1 MQLSGDSAP
10 VAAGYRPGRLL
21 TEGDRVTTTMGQ
33 APSSTELLAALR
45 NSHDRLVA
53 TVGPLTSEQLAVQ
66 SYDDDWTIA
75 QVASHLGASAEIWRL
90 YLGAGLARTDGP
102 GTEQFHL
109 IWDQWNAK
117 PGLQQARDAV
127 AADTA
132 LLDQA
137 GQLSPAERESWQLDM
152 FGRQTDLP
160 GMLRMR
166 LSEHALHTWDM
177 VVALDP
183 AATVADD
190 AIGLIVDTLPML
202 AHWAGRGSPEPVTV
216 HVVTTD
222 PGREFLLELTADGA
236 TLTPAGV
243 PDNAT
248 ATLRLPAE
256 ALVRLVYGR
265 LDPDHTPSSVEARQV
280 DLDTLRRSFPGI

>member
-1 MQLSGDSAP
+1 M
-10 VAAGYRPGRLL
+10 
-21 TEGDRVTTTMGQ
+21 TTTTGQ
-33 APSSTELLAALR
+33 APSFTDVLAALR
-45 NSHDRLVA
+45 NSHNRLVA
-53 TVGPLTSEQLAVQ
+53 TVGPLTAEQLAGQ

-90 YLGAGLARTDGP
+90 FLSAGLARTDGP
-102 GTEQFHL
+102 GIEQFRP

-127 AADTA
+127 TADTA

-137 GQLSPAERESWQLDM
+137 GRLSPAERESWQMDM

-166 LSEHALHTWDM
+166 LAEHALHTWDI

-183 AATVADD
+183 AATVAND
-190 AIGLIVDTLPML
+190 AVGLIVDTLPML
-202 AHWAGRGSPEPVTV
+202 AHWAGRGSPEPVKV

-222 PGREFLLELTADGA
+222 PGREFLLELTADA
-236 TLTPAGV
+236 ARLTPADG
-243 PDNAT
+243 PGDAT

-265 LDPDHTPSSVEARQV
+265 LDPDHTPASAEAAQV
-280 DLDTLRRSFPGI
+280 DLGTLRRSFPGI